1 MFEHSPI
8 LSDHLVP
15 RITEAL
21 QTKAPLQSYS
31 ELIDFSL
38 ATIQTE
44 WSDDLQARFI
54 EGHPRIGEVNGLSK
68 LSAKEQAAVATP
80 PEVLRRLAHLN
91 ACYEHKYPGLRYI
104 TFVNGRTRAVI
115 MEEME
120 GVLGFEGSLSASEP
134 AVDSVKKMDVG
145 GKEWKAELS
154 RAVTDVGRIAK
165 SRLRTL
171 GVE

>member
-1 MFEHSPI
+1 M
-8 LSDHLVP
+8 
-15 RITEAL
+15 
-21 QTKAPLQSYS
+21 
-31 ELIDFSL
+31 
-38 ATIQTE
+38 
-44 WSDDLQARFI
+44 
-54 EGHPRIGEVNGLSK
+54 
-68 LSAKEQAAVATP
+68 
-80 PEVLRRLAHLN
+80 N
-91 ACYEHKYPGLRYI
+91 ACYEYRYPGLRYI
-104 TFVNGRTRAVI
+104 TFVNGRSRAVI